1 MKILNKTSTVNF
13 ILISTV
19 LVFSFF
25 ILFYDLNDFEN
36 HVILLNI
43 RLPRLISAISVA
55 TILSL
60 SGLVLQALFK
70 NDLAEP
76 SVLGISSGGT
86 LGAVIG
92 IFLLSVSHFNVPY
105 LAIPLFS
112 VLFSF
117 LSIYLII
124 KIAGKNPYSAI
135 IILLGVAINSFNGAL
150 ITLISYL
157 SDNSNLRNVIFW
169 GMGSFTNTNIYT
181 STFLGMVAASFWIL
195 FVGKYKLLNALRLN
209 DENLFYAGFSLKKIQ
224 TLIIITATIAVGI
237 SVAFCGLVSFVGLI
251 APHIARLLVG
261 HNHKDSI
268 ITTPLVA
275 IALILFTDILCKN
288 LLYPIELPT
297 SVITSFIGAPYFIH
311 LIFNSRKHKIDY

>member
-36 HVILLNI
+36 HIILLNI

-92 IFLLSVSHFNVPY
+92 IFLLSVTHLNAPY
-105 LAIPLFS
+105 FVIPLFS
-112 VLFSF
+112 ILFSF

-181 STFLGMVAASFWIL
+181 STLLGVVALSFWIL
-195 FVGKYKLLNALRLN
+195 YIKKTKVLNALRLN
-209 DENLFYAGFSLKKIQ
+209 DENLFYAGFNLKKIQ
-224 TLIIITATIAVGI
+224 TLIIITVTVAVGI

-261 HNHKDSI
+261 HNHKDSV

-311 LIFNSRKHKIDY
+311 LIFKSRKHKIDY

>member
-19 LVFSFF
+19 LVFSLF
-25 ILFYDLNDFEN
+25 ILFYDLKDFND
-36 HVILLNI
+36 HLILLNI

-76 SVLGISSGGT
+76 SILGISSGGT

-92 IFLLSVSHFNVPY
+92 IFLLSVTHLNAPY
-105 LAIPLFS
+105 FVIPLFS
-112 VLFSF
+112 ILFSF

-181 STFLGMVAASFWIL
+181 STLLGVVALGFWIL
-195 FVGKYKLLNALRLN
+195 YIKRPKVLNALRLN
-209 DENLFYAGFSLKKIQ
+209 DENLFYAGFNLKKIQ
-224 TLIIITATIAVGI
+224 TFIIITVTVAVGI

-261 HNHKDSI
+261 HNHKDSVT
-268 ITTPLVA
+268 TTPLVA

-311 LIFNSRKHKIDY
+311 LIFKSRKHKIDY

>member
-25 ILFYDLNDFEN
+25 ILFYNLKDFND
-36 HVILLNI
+36 HLILLNI

-76 SVLGISSGGT
+76 SILGISSGGT

-92 IFLLSVSHFNVPY
+92 IFLLSVTHLNAPY
-105 LAIPLFS
+105 FVIPLFS
-112 VLFSF
+112 ILFSF

-181 STFLGMVAASFWIL
+181 STLLGVVAFGFWIL
-195 FVGKYKLLNALRLN
+195 YIKRPKVLNALRLN
-209 DENLFYAGFSLKKIQ
+209 DENLFYAGFNLKKIQ
-224 TLIIITATIAVGI
+224 TFIIITVTVAVGI

-261 HNHKDSI
+261 HNHKDSVT
-268 ITTPLVA
+268 TTPLVA

-311 LIFNSRKHKIDY
+311 LIFKSRKHKIDY